1 MYKFVLTWWKNSIK
15 QCFCH
20 QELPCCLIS
29 TSSPALNNK
38 TSFAQVMMVQVG
50 TVTTLLVL
58 FGGTVNDYILFMVEH
73 WSCFAKNWGGEGEQK
88 MSSKK
93 VRERVQGQKS
103 PQIPFL
109 YTRVIWPFPNVVFLK
124 TTKWF
129 YHSHFTSY
137 QANKTFIFIN
147 LKILKENKV
156 VLFSGLGL
164 KWLRYSYFVDLT
176 IITP

>member
-73 WSCFAKNWGGEGEQK
+73 WSCFAKNWGGEGGQK

-109 YTRVIWPFPNVVFLK
+109 YTREGRWNQFCACNSPPVHKSWQQS
-124 TTKWF
+124 WG
-129 YHSHFTSY
+129 
-137 QANKTFIFIN
+137 QAGG
-147 LKILKENKV
+147 
-156 VLFSGLGL
+156 SSRGA
-164 KWLRYSYFVDLT
+164 
-176 IITP
+176 

>member
-73 WSCFAKNWGGEGEQK
+73 WSCFAKNWGGGGGAK
-88 MSSKK
+88 N
-93 VRERVQGQKS
+93 VIQKS
-103 PQIPFL
+103 PRKGAGAEKSPNPIFIHPRNIPK
-109 YTRVIWPFPNVVFLK
+109 YFLK
-124 TTKWF
+124 VI
-129 YHSHFTSY
+129 
-137 QANKTFIFIN
+137 QDG
-147 LKILKENKV
+147 
-156 VLFSGLGL
+156 FSDFSISVFRVEIIVMVHLG
-164 KWLRYSYFVDLT
+164 YDSSE
-176 IITP
+176 